1 MPRTKFSTTD
11 LNQLRHQLDT
21 WRQSQSGYSRLP
33 EACWTSA
40 AAVAATHG
48 VGYVARSLRLDY
60 NKLKRQ
66 VLEHPNSS
74 ALVST
79 PAFVELPLQTSV
91 PRASTACRIEL
102 SDLTGAKMTVDLPCD
117 PTAVMGLAQAF
128 WRRG

>member
-21 WRQSQSGYSRLP
+21 WRQSQSGYRRLP
-33 EACWTSA
+33 EALWTSA

-66 VLEHPNSS
+66 VPQHPNSS
-74 ALVST
+74 ALV
-79 PAFVELPLQTSV
+79 QTSGFGRIEAIGATIRV
-91 PRASTACRIEL
+91 PRDIHVRPNVAGLGIPQMAKRTIAE
-102 SDLTGAKMTVDLPCD
+102 DLGV
-117 PTAVMGLAQAF
+117 
-128 WRRG
+128 

>member
-33 EACWTSA
+33 EALWTSA
-40 AAVAATHG
+40 GAVAATHG

-66 VLEHPNSS
+66 VPQHPNSS

-79 PAFVELPLQTSV
+79 PAFVQTSGFGRIEAIGATIGV
-91 PRASTACRIEL
+91 PRDIHVRPDVVGFGIPQMAKRTIAE
-102 SDLTGAKMTVDLPCD
+102 DLGV
-117 PTAVMGLAQAF
+117 
-128 WRRG
+128 